1 MTSAL
6 AVYVLPDYAAKRL
19 AKAHPE
25 KKTVN
30 RIGLTTSTKLGG
42 AVTRS
47 RCRRIMREGLR
58 ALEKE
63 KTLKAGFLIVIAAR
77 SASVKL
83 KSTEIKRQLEAN
95 EIVKISLLKTCILS
109 TSEFKLSTTIFK
121 FSSGILFKISIMSIF
136 QVRFPN

>member
-1 MTSAL
+1 MKFRAICENHLYSKAYSKGKRAVTSAL

-42 AVTRS
+42 AVVRS

-58 ALEKE
+58 AVERERAL
-63 KTLKAGFLIVIAAR
+63 KTGFLIVIAAR
-77 SASVKL
+77 SASVNLKAGDIKSQLDLAFKKL
-83 KSTEIKRQLEAN
+83 GMYADSEA
-95 EIVKISLLKTCILS
+95 
-109 TSEFKLSTTIFK
+109 
-121 FSSGILFKISIMSIF
+121 
-136 QVRFPN
+136 